1 MPPSACPGEWTS
13 MRSRPVTERLYGRGT
28 EYHVKYLAL
37 AAAGA
42 AMAGLAACSHTAAP
56 TAAPPSHRAVA
67 PPVSCRQQYATW
79 EHGTGKGLIAALD
92 AVSSAG
98 TASGTHALAA
108 ALKNAE
114 SAVARG
120 ARHPLPACA
129 DPRGYWNVLLMHV
142 NAAAASKASPSSQRA
157 AMKDV
162 PKIEQKLIAELNGI
176 VR

>member
-1 MPPSACPGEWTS
+1 MK
-13 MRSRPVTERLYGRGT
+13 
-28 EYHVKYLAL
+28 HLAL

-56 TAAPPSHRAVA
+56 TAASASHRTVA
-67 PPVSCRQQYATW
+67 PPVSCGQRYASW
-79 EHGTGKGLIAALD
+79 EHGDGRGLIAALN

-98 TASGTHALAA
+98 TAGNTHALAA
-108 ALKNAE
+108 ALKNAQ

-142 NAAAASKASPSSQRA
+142 NAAAATKGSPANERA
-157 AMKDV
+157 AMQDV
-162 PKIEQKLIAELNGI
+162 PKIEQNLTTELRST

>member
-1 MPPSACPGEWTS
+1 M
-13 MRSRPVTERLYGRGT
+13 
-28 EYHVKYLAL
+28 KYLAL

-56 TAAPPSHRAVA
+56 TAAPANHRAVA

-92 AVSSAG
+92 GVSSAG
-98 TASGTHALAA
+98 AAGGTRALAA
-108 ALKNAE
+108 ALKNAQP
-114 SAVARG
+114 AVTQG

-129 DPRGYWNVLLMHV
+129 DPRGYWNILLMHV

-162 PKIEQKLIAELNGI
+162 PEIEHKLAAELNGA